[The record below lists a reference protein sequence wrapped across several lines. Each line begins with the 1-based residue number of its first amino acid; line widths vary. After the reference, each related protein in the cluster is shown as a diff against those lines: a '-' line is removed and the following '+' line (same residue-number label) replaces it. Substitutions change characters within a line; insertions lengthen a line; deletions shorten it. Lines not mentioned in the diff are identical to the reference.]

1 MLKRILRPIQ
11 AQEGTLGYIMLAGM
25 DPGWQLAGRSVGM
38 AAPDEV
44 HAPHFID
51 EETVPRNWRR

>member
-11 AQEGTLGYIMLAGM
+11 AQEGTLGYIMLTGM

-38 AAPDEV
+38 APQMKFTL
-44 HAPHFID
+44 PIL
-51 EETVPRNWRR
+51 